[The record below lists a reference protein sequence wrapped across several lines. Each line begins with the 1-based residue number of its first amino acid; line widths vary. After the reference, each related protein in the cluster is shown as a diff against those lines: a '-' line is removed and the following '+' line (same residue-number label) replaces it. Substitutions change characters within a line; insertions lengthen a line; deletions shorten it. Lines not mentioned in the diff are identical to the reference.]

1 MATLCSLQRL
11 AADLADDVHVRVD
24 WVPPTDPT
32 DQDTPL
38 FNFDPGL
45 PPVTPFAPLPAA
57 YDASAYELM
66 APAPITEDTTMTPVA
81 PLPAAFAQHALYDAS
96 AYELMENDDLL
107 DRHNKLLR
115 NLSAAVDEFMGP
127 VLKKRFIDRC
137 LEDEPT
143 PRAYQC

>member
-45 PPVTPFAPLPAA
+45 PPVTPFARLPAA

-66 APAPITEDTTMTPVA
+66 
-81 PLPAAFAQHALYDAS
+81 
-96 AYELMENDDLL
+96 ENDDIL

-143 PRAYQC
+143 PRAFQC